1 VITWKV
7 EDSTACFSFHFHFV
21 IVLSA
26 LFGELRGEDVQ
37 RVLSSSF
44 SLVST
49 QSLLESAGSRS

>member
-1 VITWKV
+1 MVTWKV
-7 EDSTACFSFHFHFV
+7 EDSTACFSFHFV

-37 RVLSSSF
+37 RVPSSSF

-49 QSLLESAGSRS
+49 QSLLESAGIRS